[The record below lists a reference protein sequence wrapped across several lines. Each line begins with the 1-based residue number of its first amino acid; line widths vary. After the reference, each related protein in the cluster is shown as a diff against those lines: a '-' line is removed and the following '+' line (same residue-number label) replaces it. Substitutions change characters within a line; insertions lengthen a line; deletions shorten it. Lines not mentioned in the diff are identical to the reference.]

1 MSLGTCIHFSLLK
14 LKRALWCA
22 LLSFLA
28 SVFPVLL
35 SAQFQQPTAEEL
47 KMTADPKAPGAAAVY
62 LNREETT
69 DDQSRYRT
77 IYERIKVLTEKG
89 KETATIRI
97 PYAHGVDKVT
107 DVEGRT
113 IHADGTVIPLT
124 AKPDDLMNY
133 KVKGY
138 QLNAI
143 VFTLPNV
150 EVGCILEYRLRIHSS
165 GEGVSTPTWEI
176 QQPFFVHSAHYSFRP
191 SSFGRIMYSARMRS
205 DAKVIYNK
213 ENTYVLDINDIPP
226 QFDEDWMPPVNT
238 LSWHVEFY
246 WSYFASGS
254 AFWKQVQ
261 QNWDSWVRD
270 FTKPTGKLRDAL
282 ATVTAPGDPEE
293 AKAKEIY
300 AAVMKLENTDFTRR
314 KSEVERKK
322 DKLKDIGKAEDV
334 WKQQAGS
341 SDEIALLYVALART
355 AGLKAWPMQVV
366 NRDRALFDSGY
377 LSTYQLD
384 DFIAVIEIGGKEIYL
399 DPGQK
404 MCPFGSLH
412 WKHAL
417 ATGFKQ
423 TPKEAVIA
431 MTPASTFKNAI
442 EERTAN
448 LSIDESGNVQG
459 TVQFILNGPDA
470 LFWRQLALKNDEAE
484 AKKRFNESVRE
495 LLPEGVQSDFDHFL
509 GLDDPSVNLIAIIKV
524 SGSLGTFTGKHLFL
538 PELFFESRAK
548 HPFVAQ
554 DKRIVPV
561 DVHFARLEQDD
572 VEYDL
577 PRGFKIEDAPQPA
590 DISWPNR
597 AQFKVGSHESD
608 GSVTIRR
615 AMAYNFTLLDP
626 KEYADLHDFFLK
638 VAAADQQQIILTA
651 SSTPKA
657 N

>member
-1 MSLGTCIHFSLLK
+1 
-14 LKRALWCA
+14 
-22 LLSFLA
+22 
-28 SVFPVLL
+28 
-35 SAQFQQPTAEEL
+35 
-47 KMTADPKAPGAAAVY
+47 
-62 LNREETT
+62 
-69 DDQSRYRT
+69 
-77 IYERIKVLTEKG
+77 
-89 KETATIRI
+89 
-97 PYAHGVDKVT
+97 
-107 DVEGRT
+107 
-113 IHADGTVIPLT
+113 
-124 AKPDDLMNY
+124 
-133 KVKGY
+133 
-138 QLNAI
+138 
-143 VFTLPNV
+143 
-150 EVGCILEYRLRIHSS
+150 
-165 GEGVSTPTWEI
+165 
-176 QQPFFVHSAHYSFRP
+176 
-191 SSFGRIMYSARMRS
+191 
-205 DAKVIYNK
+205 
-213 ENTYVLDINDIPP
+213 
-226 QFDEDWMPPVNT
+226 
-238 LSWHVEFY
+238 
-246 WSYFASGS
+246 
-254 AFWKQVQ
+254 
-261 QNWDSWVRD
+261 
-270 FTKPTGKLRDAL
+270 
-282 ATVTAPGDPEE
+282 
-293 AKAKEIY
+293 
-300 AAVMKLENTDFTRR
+300 
-314 KSEVERKK
+314 
-322 DKLKDIGKAEDV
+322 
-334 WKQQAGS
+334 
-341 SDEIALLYVALART
+341 
-355 AGLKAWPMQVV
+355 
-366 NRDRALFDSGY
+366 
-377 LSTYQLD
+377 
-384 DFIAVIEIGGKEIYL
+384 
-399 DPGQK
+399 
-404 MCPFGSLH
+404 
-412 WKHAL
+412 L

-423 TPKEAVIA
+423 APKEAVIA

-554 DKRIVPV
+554 NKRIVPV

-597 AQFKVGSHESD
+597 AQFKVGSHASD